1 MSTDQS
7 QAQPAMTRVDH
18 CAAVEVLSKHLVASA
33 LQQASSPCVALDSL
47 VTAYINCAAHLG
59 VLDRVPAMAAAMS
72 HAAAQLGNVQQQ
84 LHQERASTN
93 LH

>member
-7 QAQPAMTRVDH
+7 QALPAMTEADH
-18 CAAVEVLSKHLVASA
+18 CAAVETLSKQLFASA
-33 LQQASSPCVALDSL
+33 LQQASSTSVALNSL

-72 HAAAQLGNVQQQ
+72 DAAVQLRIVEQQ
-84 LHQERASTN
+84 LRQGRAGTN